1 MTEPVQPT
9 APRADGLPARETVAP
24 ASDRASLDLARR
36 IVELAEDKK
45 AADIMLLDL
54 TGLTTLADA
63 FVICSGGS
71 ERQISAIADG
81 IVEGLREEGVRPY
94 GREGTS
100 ESHWVLVDFGS
111 VIVHVFTP
119 PEREYYQLEKHW
131 AAARIVLQ
139 VQ

>member
-36 IVELAEDKK
+36 
-45 AADIMLLDL
+45 
-54 TGLTTLADA
+54 
-63 FVICSGGS
+63 
-71 ERQISAIADG
+71 